1 MAFQVSPGVLVTEKD
16 LTNIVPAVSTTS
28 GGIVIT
34 AEKGPV
40 GEVTT
45 ISSENEL
52 VDTFGKPNASNF
64 EQWFCAANFLGYG
77 NNLKVVRPVTGM
89 VNAGVSGTPI
99 IIKNTTDWN
108 DNYSSGEAAVGAWSA
123 REPGTLGNNLKVSLC
138 TSSVAFGFTN
148 GTGSN
153 LVNDAAAAIGDTTI
167 TVDDGSIF
175 NTGDLIHFGNASNEF
190 TAAPSGSYYKIT
202 GVSTHVLTIAR
213 FNAGTG
219 KTETGGLRHAVVDN
233 ARFERAWEYY
243 FNFSAAPTT
252 TDDVSA
258 AGGSLD
264 ELHIAVIDEDGG
276 ITGTAGTILETHE
289 SLSQASDAKTS
300 TGASNYYRDVLY
312 NQSKYIYWM
321 DHDTTLANAGTAKKG
336 LTFDNYIGNG
346 GGAGGGSTQGN
357 STIGNASLTGGTDD
371 YTITNVEFAT
381 GYEFFNDSENV
392 DVSLLICGPSTT
404 ASDATGDTKATA
416 VMDIAT
422 ARKDCVAFISP
433 ANADVVSVA
442 DPISQTLNVKAFG
455 DGLPSTSYAV
465 IDSGYKYQFDKYN
478 DVYRWVPLNGDT
490 AGLCARTDNIADAWF
505 SPGGFNRGQ
514 IRGAVK
520 LAFNPNQTQRD
531 ELYKSRVNS
540 VVAFPGQGTVLFGDK
555 TAQSKPSAFDR
566 INVRRLFIV
575 LEKAISTAAKFQL
588 FEFND
593 EFTRAQFRNLVEPFL
608 RDVQGRR
615 GITDFSVVC
624 DDTNNTGDVIDRNE
638 FRADIYVK
646 PARSINFIQLNFI
659 ATRSGVA
666 FSEVAGS

>member
-16 LTNIVPAVSTTS
+16 LTNIVPAVSTSS
-28 GGIVIT
+28 GGIVLT
-34 AEKGPV
+34 AAKGPID
-40 GEVTT
+40 EITT

-52 VDTFGKPNASNF
+52 VDNFGKPNASNF
-64 EQWFCAANFLGYG
+64 EEWFSAANFLGYG
-77 NNLKVVRPVTGM
+77 NNLKVVRPITGV
-89 VNAGVSGTPI
+89 VNACVSGTAI
-99 IIKNTTDWN
+99 IIKNTTDYT
-108 DNYSSGEAAVGAWSA
+108 DNYNTGQAAVGSWAA
-123 REPGTLGNNLKVSLC
+123 REAGTLGNSLQVSMC
-138 TSSVAFGFTN
+138 TNSTAFGPHAMS
-148 GTGSN
+148 GN
-153 LVNDAAAAIGDTTI
+153 LVDDASAAIGDTTI
-167 TVDDGSIF
+167 TVDDGSLMQV
-175 NTGDLIHFGNASNEF
+175 GDILEFGDTSVY
-190 TAAPSGSYYKIT
+190 TSTPSGFYYKIT
-202 GVSTHVLTIAR
+202 GISTHVLTIAR
-213 FNAGTG
+213 FNPATGT
-219 KTETGGLRHAVVDN
+219 TETGGLRHAVVDN
-233 ARFERAWEYY
+233 AVIRRHWEYY
-243 FNFSAAPTT
+243 FNFANAPTT
-252 TDDVSA
+252 TDDVSD

-264 ELHIAVIDEDGG
+264 ELHIAVIDEDGE
-276 ITGTAGTILETHE
+276 ISGTTGTILETFE
-289 SLSQASDAKTS
+289 GLSQASDAKTS

-312 NQSKYIYWM
+312 SQSKYIYWM
-321 DHDTTLANAGTAKKG
+321 DHESTLANAGSAKKG
-336 LTFDNYIGNG
+336 QTFDQ
-346 GGAGGGSTQGN
+346 QGTN
-357 STIGNASLTGGTDD
+357 DFTVFRASLASGTDD
-371 YTITNVEFAT
+371 YSITNAEVAT
-381 GYEFFNDSENV
+381 AYEKFDDAENV
-392 DVSLLICGPSTT
+392 DLSLLICGPSQTG
-404 ASDATGDTKATA
+404 ADATGDTKATA

-422 ARKDCVAFISP
+422 SRKDCVAFISP
-433 ANADVVSVA
+433 ARADVVGVTNA
-442 DPISQTLNVKAFG
+442 ISQTANVKSFA
-455 DGLPSTSYAV
+455 DGLPSTSYAS
-465 IDSGYKYQFDKYN
+465 IDSGYKYMFDKYN
-478 DVYRWVPLNGDT
+478 DVYRYVPLNGDI

-531 ELYKSRVNS
+531 DLYKARVNS
-540 VVAFPGQGTVLFGDK
+540 VVSFPGQGTVLFGDK

-638 FRADIYVK
+638 FRADIFVK